1 MEIKVET
8 FPEYSTNVFIST
20 PDDEEPTWGETLCV
34 KSAEEMKELI
44 GQLRLAAARM
54 GWKL

>member
-1 MEIKVET
+1 MEIQVEI
-8 FPEYSTNVFIST
+8 FENGKSVFIST
-20 PDDEEPTWGETLCV
+20 PDDEEPTWGETLAV

>member
-1 MEIKVET
+1 MEIKVEI
-8 FPEYSTNVFIST
+8 FENGKNVFLST

-44 GQLRLAAARM
+44 GQLRLASARM

>member
-8 FPEYSTNVFIST
+8 FENGKNVFLST
-20 PDDEEPTWGETLCV
+20 PDAEEPTWGETLCV

-44 GQLRLAAARM
+44 GQLRLASSRM
-54 GWKL
+54 GWKI